1 MATIKAGPPQLILC
15 YVPLAKRKT
24 GMMSLINTN
33 YDYLRTMGLNG
44 DDPMVGVIVSVYYL
58 GCAVGSV
65 IASKYADRSGRKKS
79 IFLCLATAALGNL
92 LMFIAGLGGSKG
104 AETVMIIGRVVM
116 GLGVGT
122 YIAATL
128 SVPFNP
134 D

>member
-1 MATIKAGPPQLILC
+1 M
-15 YVPLAKRKT
+15 
-24 GMMSLINTN
+24 
-33 YDYLRTMGLNG
+33 
-44 DDPMVGVIVSVYYL
+44 
-58 GCAVGSV
+58 GSV

-79 IFLCLATAALGNL
+79 IILCLATAALGNL